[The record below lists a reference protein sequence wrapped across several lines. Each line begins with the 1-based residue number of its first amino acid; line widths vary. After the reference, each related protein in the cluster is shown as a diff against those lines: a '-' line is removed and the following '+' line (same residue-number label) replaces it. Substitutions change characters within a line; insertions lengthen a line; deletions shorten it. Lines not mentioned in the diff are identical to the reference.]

1 MSLRSLGIQPI
12 LTCTADPCSSATPS
26 YGETTIGQAASHFRT
41 IRILAR
47 EGVARFF
54 LLTFLSVSAFGI
66 SGQEP
71 ANSVHTPNPP
81 QPLNLDLASVAELA
95 RTRNWLSKQAH
106 QDATT
111 ADAVAKRAE
120 SMRWGRVD
128 FQSQYLR
135 FNDPIRIESPIP
147 APLVPVLGLKFLA
160 TPVAPQDNLHV
171 DLQAGLPLFTGG
183 KITSSIH
190 EAQAGSKA
198 AANVASDTDNDVVL
212 EAERNYLSVLLTR
225 QAVDLNE
232 AALRSYKEHLEHA
245 QSAFRQGIA
254 AKYDVIR
261 AEAAVA
267 DQEKHL
273 TEGKNQN
280 ALTEAALR
288 TSLALDDATPV
299 NIGGTMFQIS
309 EDTDL
314 NQAVSVAVQ
323 SSPILKALQQKIAAS
338 SSAVRAQK
346 SDYLPQVTAIAG
358 RELVTNKLAQTD
370 PTWFVGA
377 RLTMNLFD
385 GGERRDRV
393 SEARSQLHSSEFEY
407 HHVEDQIRLA
417 VRSACLDLR
426 SKRQELASARTTVQ
440 LATESLRLATKRFEV
455 GTGTSLEV
463 LDANVS
469 LTGAQIGVQ
478 QALYGMDLSYLSIH
492 RYQGDITEV
501 SARIQ
506 K

>member
-1 MSLRSLGIQPI
+1 M
-12 LTCTADPCSSATPS
+12 
-26 YGETTIGQAASHFRT
+26 
-41 IRILAR
+41 RILAR
-47 EGVARFF
+47 EGVARLL
-54 LLTFLSVSAFGI
+54 LLTFLSVFTLGV

-71 ANSVHTPNPP
+71 AKPVHTSNPD
-81 QPLNLDLASVAELA
+81 QLLNLDLASVADLA
-95 RTRNWLSKQAH
+95 HTRSWLSKQAH
-106 QDATT
+106 QDVKT
-111 ADAVAKRAE
+111 ANAVAKRAE

-135 FNDPIRIESPIP
+135 FNDPIQIQSPIP
-147 APLVPVLGLKFLA
+147 AALVPVLGMKSLV

-190 EAQAGSKA
+190 QAQAGSRA
-198 AANVASDTDNDVVL
+198 AAAVASDTDDDVVL
-212 EAERNYLSVLLTR
+212 QAERDYLSVLLTR
-225 QAVDLNE
+225 EAVDLNE
-232 AALRSYKEHLEHA
+232 MALRSYKEHLKQA
-245 QSAFRQGIA
+245 QSAFRQGTA

-267 DQEKHL
+267 EQEKR
-273 TEGKNQN
+273 
-280 ALTEAALR
+280 LTEAKNQSLLAEAALF
-288 TSLALDDATPV
+288 TSLALDDTTPV
-299 NIGGTMFQIS
+299 TIDGHLFEVSENI
-309 EDTDL
+309 DL
-314 NQAVSVAVQ
+314 NQAMSSAVQ
-323 SSPILKALQQKIAAS
+323 SSHILKALKEKI
-338 SSAVRAQK
+338 SAGHSALHAQEA
-346 SDYLPQVTAIAG
+346 DYFPQVTAIAG

-370 PTWFVGA
+370 PTWFAGA
-377 RLTMNLFD
+377 RLSLNLFD
-385 GGERRDRV
+385 GGERRARV

-407 HHVEDQIRLA
+407 HHAEEQIQLA
-417 VRSACLDLR
+417 VRSAYLDLQ
-426 SKRQELASARTTVQ
+426 SKRQELASARKMVQ

-492 RYQGDITEV
+492 RYQGDIIEV

>member
-1 MSLRSLGIQPI
+1 L
-12 LTCTADPCSSATPS
+12 
-26 YGETTIGQAASHFRT
+26 
-41 IRILAR
+41 
-47 EGVARFF
+47 
-54 LLTFLSVSAFGI
+54 GI

-71 ANSVHTPNPP
+71 ANPVLTSNSA
-81 QPLNLDLASVAELA
+81 QPLNLDLASVADLA
-95 RTRNWLSKQAH
+95 RTRSWLSKQAH

-135 FNDPIRIESPIP
+135 FNDPIVIQSPIP
-147 APLVPVLGLKFLA
+147 APLVPVLGLKSLE

-190 EAQAGSKA
+190 QAQAGSRA
-198 AANVASDTDNDVVL
+198 AAAAASDTDDDAVL

-225 QAVDLNE
+225 EAVDLNE
-232 AALRSYKEHLEHA
+232 TALSSYEEHLKHA
-245 QSAFRQGIA
+245 ESAFRQGTA

-267 DQEKHL
+267 EQEKRL
-273 TEGKNQN
+273 TEARNQE
-280 ALTEAALR
+280 ALAEAALR
-288 TSLALDDATPV
+288 TSLALEDAAPV
-299 NIGGTMFQIS
+299 TIDGSLFEIG
-309 EDTDL
+309 EETDL
-314 NQAVSVAVQ
+314 NQAMSAAVQ
-323 SSPILKALQQKIAAS
+323 SSPILKALNEKIAAGH
-338 SSAVRAQK
+338 SAVHAQEA
-346 SDYLPQVTAIAG
+346 DYLPQVTAIG
-358 RELVTNKLAQTD
+358 GKEMVTNKLAQTD
-370 PTWFVGA
+370 PHWFVGG
-377 RLTMNLFD
+377 RVTLNLFD
-385 GGERRDRV
+385 GGERQARV
-393 SEARSQLHSSEFEY
+393 SEASSQLRSSEFEY
-407 HHVEDQIRLA
+407 HHAEEEIRLA
-417 VRSACLDLR
+417 VRSAYLDLE
-426 SKRQELASARTTVQ
+426 SKQEELASARKAAE

-469 LTGAQIGVQ
+469 LTAAQIGMQ
-478 QALYGMDLSYLSIH
+478 QALYEMDLDYLSIH
-492 RYQGDITEV
+492 RYQGDIAEV

>member
-1 MSLRSLGIQPI
+1 VSLCSLGMQPI
-12 LTCTADPCSSATPS
+12 LTYTADVYSRAWPSYGGATNGQTPS
-26 YGETTIGQAASHFRT
+26 YSHTKR
-41 IRILAR
+41 IRACKC
-47 EGVARFF
+47 VARLL
-54 LLTFLSVSAFGI
+54 LLTFLSISAFGI

-71 ANSVHTPNPP
+71 ANPVHTSNPA
-81 QPLNLDLASVAELA
+81 QPLNLDLASVADLA
-95 RTRNWLSKQAH
+95 RTRSWLSKQAH

-135 FNDPIRIESPIP
+135 FNDPIEIQSPIP
-147 APLVPVLGLKFLA
+147 APLVPVLGLKSLA

-171 DLQAGLPLFTGG
+171 ELQAGLPLFTGG

-190 EAQAGSKA
+190 QAQAGSKA
-198 AANVASDTDNDVVL
+198 AAAVASDTDDDVVL

-225 QAVDLNE
+225 EVVDLNE

-245 QSAFRQGIA
+245 QSAFRQGTA

-267 DQEKHL
+267 EQEKRL
-273 TEGKNQN
+273 TEAKNQS
-280 ALTEAALR
+280 ALAEAALR
-288 TSLALDDATPV
+288 TSLAFDDSAPV
-299 NIGGTMFQIS
+299 TVNGRLFEIG

-314 NQAVSVAVQ
+314 NQAMNAAVQ
-323 SSPILKALQQKIAAS
+323 SSPILKALNEKIAAS
-338 SSAVRAQK
+338 RSAVHAQEA
-346 SDYLPQVTAIAG
+346 DYLPQVTALG
-358 RELVTNKLAQTD
+358 GKEMVTNKLAQTD
-370 PTWFVGA
+370 PQWYVGG
-377 RLTMNLFD
+377 RVTLNLFD
-385 GGERRDRV
+385 GGERQARV

-407 HHVEDQIRLA
+407 HHAEEQIRLA
-417 VRSACLDLR
+417 VRSAYLDLE
-426 SKRQELASARTTVQ
+426 SMQEELASAQ
-440 LATESLRLATKRFEV
+440 KAAELATESLRLATKRFEV

-469 LTGAQIGVQ
+469 LTAAQISIQ
-478 QALYGMDLSYLSIH
+478 QALYGMDLAYLGIH
-492 RYQGDITEV
+492 RYQGDIAEV